1 MWPRLPGPPPR
12 RRPPDAHVEIS
23 PRSSDSSLKIGEVH
37 EANRKAAGRTILHFD
52 AVESTNETAK
62 ELLESDV
69 EEGLV
74 VWADRQAAGRGR
86 HGRAWASP
94 LGGLYASFILRPREA
109 HAWVLGL
116 LFGMPVVKAL
126 RHFGVF
132 AGLKYPNDAMYQD
145 RKIAGILSEGVY
157 RHDVYHVVV
166 GIGVNTNVDLEKLPA
181 EVQAKATTLKREVT
195 LFVAN
200 EEFLDYL
207 LNQVDDLYSRYRNTR
222 IEFLVKDYRGQCTT
236 IGKRVSATIGKDRV
250 IGKAYDIAT
259 NGALVIAD
267 DQGAKHEF
275 FEGTLEILK

>member
-1 MWPRLPGPPPR
+1 M
-12 RRPPDAHVEIS
+12 
-23 PRSSDSSLKIGEVH
+23 KIGEVH
-37 EANRKAAGRTILHFD
+37 DANRKTVGRTVLHFD

-74 VWADRQAAGRGR
+74 VWADRQVSGRGR

-94 LGGLYASFILRPREA
+94 LGGLYASCILRPKEA
-109 HAWVLGL
+109 HAWLLGL
-116 LFGMPVVKAL
+116 LVGMPVVKAL

-132 AGLKYPNDAMYQD
+132 AGLKYPNDAVYQN

-157 RHDVYHVVV
+157 RHDVYHVIL

-181 EVQAKATTLKREVT
+181 DVQPRATTLKREVN

-222 IEFLVKDYRGQCTT
+222 IEFLLKDYRGQCTT
-236 IGKRVSATIGKDRV
+236 IGKRVSVTMGKEKLT
-250 IGKAYDIAT
+250 GKAYDIGP
-259 NGALVIAD
+259 NGALVIID
-267 DQGAKHEF
+267 DLGAKHDF

>member
-1 MWPRLPGPPPR
+1 M
-12 RRPPDAHVEIS
+12 
-23 PRSSDSSLKIGEVH
+23 KIGEVH
-37 EANRKAAGRTILHFD
+37 DANRKTVGRTTLHFD

-74 VWADRQAAGRGR
+74 VWADRQVSGRGR

-94 LGGLYASFILRPREA
+94 LGGLYASIMVRPKEA
-109 HAWVLGL
+109 HAWLLGL
-116 LFGMPVVKAL
+116 LVGMPVVKAL

-132 AGLKYPNDAMYQD
+132 AGLKYPNDAVYQN

-157 RHDVYHVVV
+157 RHDVYHVIL

-181 EVQAKATTLKREVT
+181 DVQPRATTLKREVN

-207 LNQVDDLYSRYRNTR
+207 LNQIDDLYSRYRNTR
-222 IEFLVKDYRGQCTT
+222 IEFLLKDYRGQCTT
-236 IGKRVSATIGKDRV
+236 IGKRVSATTAKEKV
-250 IGKAYDIAT
+250 VGKAYDIAT
-259 NGALVIAD
+259 NGALVILD

-275 FEGTLEILK
+275 FEGTVEILK

>member
-1 MWPRLPGPPPR
+1 
-12 RRPPDAHVEIS
+12 
-23 PRSSDSSLKIGEVH
+23 LKIGELH
-37 EANRKAAGRTILHFD
+37 DANRKTVGRTVLHFD

-94 LGGLYASFILRPREA
+94 LI
-109 HAWVLGL
+109 
-116 LFGMPVVKAL
+116 GMPVVKAL

-132 AGLKYPNDAMYQD
+132 AGLKYPNDAVYQD

-157 RHDVYHVVV
+157 RHDVYHVIV
-166 GIGVNTNVDLEKLPA
+166 GIGVNTNVDLDKLPV
-181 EVQAKATTLKREVT
+181 EVQAKATTLKREVN

-222 IEFLVKDYRGQCTT
+222 IEFLLKDYRGQCTT
-236 IGKRVSATIGKDRV
+236 IGKRVSAVIGKDRMV
-250 IGKAYDIAT
+250 GKAYDIAT

-267 DQGAKHEF
+267 DKGGKHDF